1 MFKARELGWV
11 LPGREQVLCCK
22 DGIKSQAVQANRLFW
37 VFCESAQLPG
47 SPERAFGGSL
57 SAGRCQISDGKCG
70 GVLAGAG
77 WEAAWRADA
86 ALGGGGP
93 SSKLQTNSVGEKEN
107 PRVGVF
113 FKCNACCVVIL
124 SELILVVI
132 KSEKNLDC
140 CSSCSASSRGS
151 YRSYSAFCTTC
162 WLLCVFSEFLCMWLG
177 GTDRHL
183 QNCNCWSQIWS
194 SFFLYIP
201 SKELGF
207 SSFWCIGTKYLN
219 CKHCHANAC
228 VEKVC
233 TSSSFW
239 SFPFLTATTTTKKS
253 SRISRWQFK
262 FKSCLLCSHG
272 NYYKGI
278 CRVHD
283 K

>member
-1 MFKARELGWV
+1 MASNPRQCRQTDFFEYFVKVPSCQALQKEHLVGVCPQVIVRSLMV
-11 LPGREQVLCCK
+11 NVVVSLQEQ
-22 DGIKSQAVQANRLFW
+22 
-37 VFCESAQLPG
+37 
-47 SPERAFGGSL
+47 
-57 SAGRCQISDGKCG
+57 AGRLRGEQT
-70 GVLAGAG
+70 LL
-77 WEAAWRADA
+77 WEEVAQAA
-86 ALGGGGP
+86 
-93 SSKLQTNSVGEKEN
+93 SSRPILWGEKEN
-107 PRVGVF
+107 PQVGVF
-113 FKCNACCVVIL
+113 FKCSACCVVIL
-124 SELILVVI
+124 SELILVVV

-162 WLLCVFSEFLCMWLG
+162 WLLCLFSEFLCMWLG
-177 GTDRHL
+177 GMDRHL

-253 SRISRWQFK
+253 SHISRWQFK